1 MFLLPSP
8 LWYNLK
14 MPCLHLNGMLV
25 CLYFNLRLA
34 WEQSLHFWWRSKQA
48 SRKRTPYFCV
58 SFCVQLT
65 RDFTQTENFSQAGLH
80 YVTSVKVALS
90 NGTKTINYFPYCKAS
105 GHRAKIIGQ
114 VFHLTVLMQMYLY
127 QQFKKGRR
135 YSSCM
140 LSNNCAVHLRVTL
153 YTVKVNGYDT
163 LKEGRGGGGVQTFCL
178 PYLEFSYCP
187 SFSWLP
193 PLIRFSISKY

>member
-25 CLYFNLRLA
+25 YLYFNLRLA
-34 WEQSLHFWWRSKQA
+34 WEQSLHFWWRSKPA
-48 SRKRTPYFCV
+48 SRKRTPYSCV
-58 SFCVQLT
+58 SFCLQLT
-65 RDFTQTENFSQAGLH
+65 VTLHNIPQTENFSQADLH
-80 YVTSVKVALS
+80 YVTYVKVALS

-127 QQFKKGRR
+127 QTVQKRSTLFL
-135 YSSCM
+135 M
-140 LSNNCAVHLRVTL
+140 HAV
-153 YTVKVNGYDT
+153 
-163 LKEGRGGGGVQTFCL
+163 Q
-178 PYLEFSYCP
+178 
-187 SFSWLP
+187 
-193 PLIRFSISKY
+193 

>member
-34 WEQSLHFWWRSKQA
+34 WKQSLHFWWRSSRNKPRGNAPLTLA
-48 SRKRTPYFCV
+48 SPFACSSRVTLHNIP
-58 SFCVQLT
+58 
-65 RDFTQTENFSQAGLH
+65 QTENFSQAGLH
-80 YVTSVKVALS
+80 HVTSVKVALS

-114 VFHLTVLMQMYLY
+114 VFHLKVVNANVPLPNSSKKVDGIPHACCPITV
-127 QQFKKGRR
+127 QF
-135 YSSCM
+135 
-140 LSNNCAVHLRVTL
+140 T
-153 YTVKVNGYDT
+153 
-163 LKEGRGGGGVQTFCL
+163 
-178 PYLEFSYCP
+178 
-187 SFSWLP
+187 
-193 PLIRFSISKY
+193 

>member
-8 LWYNLK
+8 LLYNLK

-25 CLYFNLRLA
+25 YLYFNLRLA
-34 WEQSLHFWWRSKQA
+34 WEQSLHFWWRSKPA
-48 SRKRTPYFCV
+48 SRKRTPYSCV
-58 SFCVQLT
+58 SFCLQLT
-65 RDFTQTENFSQAGLH
+65 VTLHNIPQTENFSQAGLH

-127 QQFKKGRR
+127 QTVQKRWTLFL
-135 YSSCM
+135 M
-140 LSNNCAVHLRVTL
+140 HAV
-153 YTVKVNGYDT
+153 
-163 LKEGRGGGGVQTFCL
+163 Q
-178 PYLEFSYCP
+178 
-187 SFSWLP
+187 
-193 PLIRFSISKY
+193 